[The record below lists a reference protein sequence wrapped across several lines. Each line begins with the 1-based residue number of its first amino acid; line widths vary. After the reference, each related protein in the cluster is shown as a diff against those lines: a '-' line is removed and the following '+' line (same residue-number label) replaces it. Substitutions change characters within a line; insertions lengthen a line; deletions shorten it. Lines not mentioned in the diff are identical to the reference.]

1 MPNNSSRV
9 PGPQRVRGQRRASL
23 VLPLLALVALL
34 VVSSNTPADAGAGA
48 AGISDRWTFTLSPY
62 LWAAGIQGKTGT
74 LAGLPAADVDQ
85 SFGDIFDDLEPSGML
100 FYTARKG
107 RFGIAGDIQYVEV
120 LAKSN
125 ALAPLFGREE
135 LRSKSFILS
144 VLGEYLIYAD
154 ARAHLRLAG
163 GARLWSVDTELKL
176 SSGLLPGRE
185 IKGDETWID
194 PLVGMSGVLDIGPKV
209 FLRGWAFVG
218 GFGIGSDFTA
228 DLFGGIGYRF
238 TDSISSTLGYRWL
251 KVDYEDGDFLYDVRQ
266 DGIAAGITFSF

>member
-1 MPNNSSRV
+1 L
-9 PGPQRVRGQRRASL
+9 AA
-23 VLPLLALVALL
+23 LLAF
-34 VVSSNTPADAGAGA
+34 SSKMHADKRIGA
-48 AGISDRWTFTLSPY
+48 AGASSHWTFTLSPY
-62 LWAAGIQGKTGT
+62 LWAAGIQGETGT
-74 LAGLPAADVDQ
+74 LPGLPAADVDQ
-85 SFGDIFDDLEPSGML
+85 RFSDIFDDLQPSGML

-107 RFGIAGDIQYVEV
+107 RFGVTGDIQYVET

-144 VLGEYLIYAD
+144 VLGEYLVYED
-154 ARAHLRLAG
+154 ARAKVRIAG
-163 GARLWSVDTELKL
+163 GARLWSVDMELDL

-238 TDSISSTLGYRWL
+238 TDSISSTLGYRWV
-251 KVDYEDGDFLYDVRQ
+251 KVDYEGSDFLYDVRQ
-266 DGIAAGITFSF
+266 DGIAAGIGFSF